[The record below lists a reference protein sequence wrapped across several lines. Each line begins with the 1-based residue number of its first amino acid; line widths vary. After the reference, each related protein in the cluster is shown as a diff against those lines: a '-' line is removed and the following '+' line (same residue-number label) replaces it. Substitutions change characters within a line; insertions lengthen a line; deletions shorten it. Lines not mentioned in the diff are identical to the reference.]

1 MIVPTREARMPVAY
15 VCEYCGFAGVDP
27 TEDDADRVQCRD
39 CGELVVPLPPG
50 SGLT

>member
-1 MIVPTREARMPVAY
+1 MSVAY

-27 TEDDADRVQCRD
+27 AEDDVDRVQCRD

-50 SGLT
+50 SGLV